1 VRDERGRFKKVENI
15 DSVNIFPM
23 LVAILLVNVIL
34 GLTYLSFVSDS
45 YCKEKDVK
53 VLQKEAVE
61 RGYAIQD
68 QDHFLWIEVRKAI
81 IP

>member
-1 VRDERGRFKKVENI
+1 MRDKKGKFIKSDNT
-15 DSVNIFPM
+15 DKVNIFLM
-23 LVAILLVNVIL
+23 LVAILLINAIF
-34 GLTYLSFVSDS
+34 GITYLSFVSNS
-45 YCKEKDVK
+45 YYKEKDVK

-68 QDHFLWIEVRKAI
+68 QDHFLWIDIKKAI